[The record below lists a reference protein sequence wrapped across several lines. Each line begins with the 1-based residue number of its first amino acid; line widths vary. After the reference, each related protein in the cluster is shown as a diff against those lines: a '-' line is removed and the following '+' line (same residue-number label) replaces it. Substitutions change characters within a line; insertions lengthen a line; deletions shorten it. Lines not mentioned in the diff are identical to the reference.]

1 MQTAPYNKKALKY
14 VDGKI
19 GCLDSEVKSLYSGS
33 YSIEKY
39 KDRFNNV
46 KFSLM
51 EKINISQHIKT
62 DGPFFKTNILG
73 NGQKVKEILEFETE
87 FYKYLNYIYYG
98 EYKLP
103 KSIILP
109 NPPSLPVP
117 GNIEQ
122 NKINRPPQQANVD
135 PRTIMPNKMTQDKS
149 PETVSPPMLK
159 QSLSS
164 MGDNWKEAR
173 REVYEAKIAYE
184 RALRKEEIIY
194 NNFIRGLD
202 TL

>member
-1 MQTAPYNKKALKY
+1 
-14 VDGKI
+14 
-19 GCLDSEVKSLYSGS
+19 
-33 YSIEKY
+33 
-39 KDRFNNV
+39 
-46 KFSLM
+46 M
-51 EKINISQHIKT
+51 EKKNISQHIKT

-135 PRTIMPNKMTQDKS
+135 PSTIMPNKMTQDKS